1 MLWEKNVQQ
10 QQRKSLVAMN
20 FIQTFCIF
28 TSLAAGVL
36 GSPRCDDLSWKSC
49 PDDLLPVV
57 LLLQEH
63 KAYCKYTD
71 CSSNPCPSDEDCVE
85 TINGFHCLAR
95 ANPTTTD
102 IVPRIVPTTT
112 MTTTTTTMKDTTTA
126 LTTKDKQDSDV
137 NQFPNLPLPPVFL
150 VTDNITNIHV
160 LSLSSPQSSEDLNT
174 DSVGPRGVA
183 YDPIEGKIFYGSSE
197 GVEVGTIDPSGVAYD
212 PKEGKILWRTL
223 NGSQTGTVPNLS
235 ECFNVTSLAIDE
247 EVRRL
252 FVTCRRTSYIA
263 SVNLNGSQPHR
274 IYLRNVYNVIV
285 AGDAVITTNDS
296 RKLLLASTWDGGIYH
311 MELNG
316 TDKQLV
322 HAVKGKHLTIT
333 WDKECRRIFYAY
345 RDAEF
350 TIQVVDITGE
360 NHRILITHA
369 RLQIEGLAYYD
380 GYVYWTNSNTNVRDY
395 GTGIGKISSEANNTQ
410 YYEFYPQSWSGYE
423 IIARGGK

>member
-1 MLWEKNVQQ
+1 MISPGK
-10 QQRKSLVAMN
+10 
-20 FIQTFCIF
+20 
-28 TSLAAGVL
+28 AAA
-36 GSPRCDDLSWKSC
+36 DDM
-49 PDDLLPVV
+49 LPVV

-126 LTTKDKQDSDV
+126 LTT
-137 NQFPNLPLPPVFL
+137 
-150 VTDNITNIHV
+150 
-160 LSLSSPQSSEDLNT
+160 SS
-174 DSVGPRGVA
+174 
-183 YDPIEGKIFYGSSE
+183 K
-197 GVEVGTIDPSGVAYD
+197 
-212 PKEGKILWRTL
+212 
-223 NGSQTGTVPNLS
+223 
-235 ECFNVTSLAIDE
+235 VTSLAIDE
-247 EVRRL
+247 DGRRL
-252 FVTCRRTSYIA
+252 FAACRASYIS
-263 SVNLNGSQPHR
+263 SVNLNGSQLHR

-423 IIARGGK
+423 IIARGDLKMREFE